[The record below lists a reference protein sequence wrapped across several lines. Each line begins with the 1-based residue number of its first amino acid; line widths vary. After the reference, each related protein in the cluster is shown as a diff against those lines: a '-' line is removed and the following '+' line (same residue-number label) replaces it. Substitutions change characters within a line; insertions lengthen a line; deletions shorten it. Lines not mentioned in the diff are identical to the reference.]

1 MSQLIISRGSAH
13 VHQRSSCYTPALDSS
28 LTLMH
33 EVESRYE
40 VRELFISGDEHKI
53 HA

>member
-1 MSQLIISRGSAH
+1 
-13 VHQRSSCYTPALDSS
+13 
-28 LTLMH
+28 MH